1 MALTKGQK
9 IAIGVT
15 AGVVTIGGI
24 VLAVK
29 WKDWF
34 GEKNKTSGS
43 NKETPTQ
50 QTATQPTTK
59 KKTTKKKTTWD
70 KIQNALTFSKESVE
84 IAEGISDIFR
94 KKFAEGKLEPIAYE
108 YIKQ

>member
-59 KKTTKKKTTWD
+59 KKTTKKSSEESTNENVSEEKVITKKKTTT
-70 KIQNALTFSKESVE
+70 NSKKT
-84 IAEGISDIFR
+84 
-94 KKFAEGKLEPIAYE
+94 KK
-108 YIKQ
+108 

>member
-15 AGVVTIGGI
+15 VGVVTIGGI

-34 GEKNKTSGS
+34 GEKNKTGGSGS
-43 NKETPTQ
+43 GSGSGSATPPPAST
-50 QTATQPTTK
+50 PK
-59 KKTTKKKTTWD
+59 KKTGWD
-70 KIQNALTFSKESVE
+70 KVQDFLTFGKESVA
-84 IAEGISDIFR
+84 IAEGVSDIF
-94 KKFAEGKLEPIAYE
+94 KKKAAEGKLEPIAYE

>member
-59 KKTTKKKTTWD
+59 KKTTWD
-70 KIQNALTFSKESVE
+70 KIQNALTFGKESVE

-94 KKFAEGKLEPIAYE
+94 KKSAEGKLEPIAYE

>member
-34 GEKNKTSGS
+34 GKKTATTGGTSGTTVS
-43 NKETPTQ
+43 TPLTTQ
-50 QTATQPTTK
+50 K
-59 KKTTKKKTTWD
+59 KKTGWD
-70 KIQNALTFSKESVE
+70 KVQNFLTFGKEAVE
-84 IAEGISDIFR
+84 IAEGVSNVFQ
-94 KKFAEGKLEPIAYE
+94 KQAAEGKLEPIAYE

>member
-34 GEKNKTSGS
+34 GKKTATTGGTSGTTVS
-43 NKETPTQ
+43 TPLTTQ
-50 QTATQPTTK
+50 K
-59 KKTTKKKTTWD
+59 KKTGWD
-70 KIQNALTFSKESVE
+70 KVQNALTIGKEAVE
-84 IAEGISDIFR
+84 IAEGIYDIF
-94 KKFAEGKLEPIAYE
+94 KKKSAEGKLEPIAYE
-108 YIKQ
+108 NIKQ